1 MHKDSLIKLR
11 IIIDIIINLI
21 DSQDTPLEDVER
33 TCFCSIVLFRV
44 VMGVI
49 LLVVV
54 LVLIVL
60 ASKKAVREAVHKI
73 YLEMTG
79 QYAEVINFM
88 QY

>member
-1 MHKDSLIKLR
+1 
-11 IIIDIIINLI
+11 
-21 DSQDTPLEDVER
+21 
-33 TCFCSIVLFRV
+33 
-44 VMGVI
+44 MGVI